1 MEGSELS
8 QTMQNP
14 SVFSQVPSPRE
25 SQSLVHFRAVFH
37 SLAVV
42 AEYGEPAAEGHVTR
56 VSAYT
61 SFLAAH
67 VLGESPREAER
78 VGVAALL
85 HDIGKVAVPKE
96 LLLRPSGLS
105 LEERFFVQQHVM
117 WGYDLIER
125 LERYFSPLN
134 MDEALFQTA
143 KDVAHFHHE
152 NWDGSGYSHGL
163 QGEAIPMAARLVKL
177 ADVIDALLSPRP
189 YKAAWPWERV
199 RAELVRLAGAHFDPA
214 LVQGLLTQED
224 AFRKVVQTAMGEM
237 RG

>member
-105 LEERFFVQQHVM
+105 LEERLFVQQHAQ
-117 WGYDLIER
+117 WGYELIER
-125 LERYFSPLN
+125 LERYFLPVD
-134 MDEALFQTA
+134 MDERLFQYA
-143 KDVAHFHHE
+143 KDVAHAHHE
-152 NWDGSGYSHGL
+152 NWDGSGVPQGL
-163 QGEAIPMAARLVKL
+163 QGEAIPIAARLVKL
-177 ADVIDALLSPRP
+177 ADVIDALLSRRP
-189 YKAAWPWERV
+189 YKAPWPWEDV
-199 RAELVRLAGAHFDPA
+199 RDELVRLAGAQFDPT
-214 LVQGLLTQED
+214 LVQGLFAHED
-224 AFRKVVQTAMGEM
+224 AFLQRVQTSMGDA